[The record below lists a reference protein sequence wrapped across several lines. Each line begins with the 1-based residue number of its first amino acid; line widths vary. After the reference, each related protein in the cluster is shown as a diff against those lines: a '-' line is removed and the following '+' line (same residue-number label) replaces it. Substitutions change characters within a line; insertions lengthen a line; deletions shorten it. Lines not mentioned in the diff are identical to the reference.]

1 MNKELKEDNII
12 SVDQHEFMENRSCQA
27 NLMAFIDE
35 ITSLDDNGNCVG
47 LKSLDFWASFW
58 WPLN

>member
-47 LKSLDFWASFW
+47 LKSLDF
-58 WPLN
+58 